1 MSPNKETIKSSMLVS
16 HNRSLRQGSIGP
28 YIHMDTVKIDPPC
41 CSFVLT
47 ILSVL
52 RQNSLMQEIS
62 SIISVFTQL
71 CGKTRVPSCFQL
83 LPQWRPDWLWG
94 IKSIEQHWKS
104 LIWWPFTLSLLVCDS
119 LSLSS
124 HFLLSYLSPVSLP
137 RVPPRRTL
145 VISPRTVCNRLF
157 NRRQTSSCDQFTS
170 LTHHV
175 PLFKPP
181 YRRTEAMATRPPVR
195 LLRKASSDTP
205 GRAGPEALGMRY
217 PGESEYAVGRRS
229 IQAGRCLSR

>member
-1 MSPNKETIKSSMLVS
+1 M
-16 HNRSLRQGSIGP
+16 
-28 YIHMDTVKIDPPC
+28 
-41 CSFVLT
+41 
-47 ILSVL
+47 
-52 RQNSLMQEIS
+52 
-62 SIISVFTQL
+62 
-71 CGKTRVPSCFQL
+71 
-83 LPQWRPDWLWG
+83 
-94 IKSIEQHWKS
+94 
-104 LIWWPFTLSLLVCDS
+104 TLSLFPLISSSLTCLQS
-119 LSLSS
+119 LSLE
-124 HFLLSYLSPVSLP
+124 FLRGEPS
-137 RVPPRRTL
+137 L

-181 YRRTEAMATRPPVR
+181 YRRTVCPSTQLEFAPRKHIHDSATDNNPRETDNPHAQEAMATRPPVR

-229 IQAGRCLSR
+229 IQAGRCLSRW